1 MRKRLKPQEA
11 ELLGFEPKENLP
23 DGNAKYSINTKEWE
37 KILDFRINQNNNQEP
52 SKSASTLDALI
63 RESQDIGIDI
73 NEIKHG
79 WLKSD
84 KASFF
89 FTNPLYKD
97 NEAKS
102 FVDEL
107 LQLISDKSPN
117 YPEITRLPNQ
127 DGHLLIINPADI
139 HLGKL
144 ASAFETGDDYNTEIA
159 IQRVKDGVNGIIE
172 KSKGFNIDKI
182 IFVGGN
188 DILHVDTPKATTTAG
203 TFQNTDG
210 MWYDNYIKAFKLYT
224 EVLEMLIPIA
234 DVHFVYCPSN
244 HDYTNGFFL
253 CQSVEQYFRQN
264 NNITFDTSIAH
275 RKYYNY
281 GLNIIGFT
289 HGDGAKQADLP
300 LLMAHES
307 PDWGKCKHRYIY
319 THHLHHKTA
328 KDFMSVCVEGMR
340 SPSGTDGWHHR
351 NGYQHAPKAVEG
363 FIHHRDFGQIAR
375 LNHLF

>member
-117 YPEITRLPNQ
+117 YPEITRLQSQ

-210 MWYDNYIKAFKLYT
+210 IWYDNYIKAFKLYT

-264 NNITFDTSIAH
+264 KNITFDCSIAH
-275 RKYYNY
+275 RKYFVY
-281 GLNIIGFT
+281 GLNLLGFT
-289 HGDGAKQADLP
+289 HGDGAKHADLP

-307 PDWGKCKHRYIY
+307 PEWSVSKHRYIFC
-319 THHLHHKTA
+319 HHVHHRTA
-328 KDFMSVCVEGMR
+328 KDYMSVSVETMR
-340 SPSGTDGWHHR
+340 SPSGTDSWHHIK
-351 NGYQHAPKAVEG
+351 GYQHAPKAVEG
-363 FIHHRDFGQIAR
+363 FLHHKMFGQVAKVS
-375 LNHLF
+375 HLF

>member
-210 MWYDNYIKAFKLYT
+210 IWYDNYIKAFKLYT

-264 NNITFDTSIAH
+264 KNITFDCSIAH
-275 RKYYNY
+275 RKYFVY
-281 GLNIIGFT
+281 GLNLLGFT
-289 HGDGAKQADLP
+289 HGDGAKHADLP

-307 PDWGKCKHRYIY
+307 PEWSVSKHRYIFC
-319 THHLHHKTA
+319 HHVHHRTA
-328 KDFMSVCVEGMR
+328 KDYMSVSVETMR
-340 SPSGTDGWHHR
+340 SPSGTDSWHHIK
-351 NGYQHAPKAVEG
+351 GYQHAPKAVEG
-363 FIHHRDFGQIAR
+363 FLHHKMFGQVAKVS
-375 LNHLF
+375 HLF

>member
-117 YPEITRLPNQ
+117 YPEITRLPSQ

-210 MWYDNYIKAFKLYT
+210 IWYDNYIKAFKLYT

-264 NNITFDTSIAH
+264 KNITFDCSIAH
-275 RKYYNY
+275 RKYFVY
-281 GLNIIGFT
+281 GLNLLGFT
-289 HGDGAKQADLP
+289 HGDGAKHADLP

-307 PDWGKCKHRYIY
+307 PEWSVSKHRYIFC
-319 THHLHHKTA
+319 HHVHHRTA
-328 KDFMSVCVEGMR
+328 KDYMSVSVETMR
-340 SPSGTDGWHHR
+340 SPSGTDSWHHIK
-351 NGYQHAPKAVEG
+351 GYQHAPKAVEG
-363 FIHHRDFGQIAR
+363 FLHHKMFGQVAKVS
-375 LNHLF
+375 HLF